1 MLRRILSLILAAWAI
16 GFGVFAVGLAR
27 PAGPVKTDAVAVLT
41 GGSGRI
47 VRGMTVLRQ
56 GWAPKLFVSGVD
68 PEVKAGE
75 FAAEFGATPAQMAC
89 CVGLGYRATDTTS
102 NAAEVADWMSQTS
115 ARSLRVVT
123 NDWHMRRA
131 VMELRRVLP
140 PGISIVEDAVPTRP
154 TLRILFTEYHK
165 LIARWLALKLRG

>member
-1 MLRRILSLILAAWAI
+1 MLRRILSLILLAWAI

-75 FAAEFGATPAQMAC
+75 FAAEFGATPAQMA
-89 CVGLGYRATDTTS
+89 GLPRHRYDQQRR
-102 NAAEVADWMSQTS
+102 
-115 ARSLRVVT
+115 RS
-123 NDWHMRRA
+123 
-131 VMELRRVLP
+131 
-140 PGISIVEDAVPTRP
+140 G
-154 TLRILFTEYHK
+154 
-165 LIARWLALKLRG
+165 

>member
-1 MLRRILSLILAAWAI
+1 MLRRTIALILIAWGL
-16 GFGVFAVGLAR
+16 GFAMFAVGLAR

-47 VRGMTVLRQ
+47 VRGMAALRQ

-68 PEVKAGE
+68 HNVKPGE
-75 FAAEFGATPAQMAC
+75 FAAEFGATKAQMAC
-89 CVGLGYRATDTTS
+89 CIGLGYRATDTTS
-102 NAAEVADWMSQTS
+102 NAAEVADWMARSS

-123 NDWHMRRA
+123 SDWHMRRA

-140 PGISIVEDAVPTRP
+140 PQITIVEDAVPTQP
-154 TLRILFTEYHK
+154 ALRVLFTEYHK